1 MEKTN
6 IHVLWAASQ
15 FGQLQ
20 QNNCRQLCGQTKSQN
35 VKTSASKSEAS
46 QTEISNLSSETPTSL
61 LLGTARLRQRRKWV
75 GWVRCQGMHEGF
87 ENDPGNRQ
95 ECLQK
100 LVEKSAG
107 CTYIMCST
115 VIPMEWHVVPSPC
128 IRCVAKLSGCGA
140 FYRLQQSLYQSKNLI
155 LSTTRELLSLSC
167 EISDATNSDK
177 QFAFRQCSLTT
188 KPKYSCQMF
197 LWQSKKNKISKFS
210 YMEKSFYSKNVI
222 SPIFVTLLKLKK

>member
-1 MEKTN
+1 MACVNHQPDGSVFTM
-6 IHVLWAASQ
+6 
-15 FGQLQ
+15 F
-20 QNNCRQLCGQTKSQN
+20 T
-35 VKTSASKSEAS
+35 
-46 QTEISNLSSETPTSL
+46 ISGDWLSSETPNSL

-95 ECLQK
+95 ECIQK

-115 VIPMEWHVVPSPC
+115 VIPMECHVVLSPC

-155 LSTTRELLSLSC
+155 LRTARVLLSLSC

-188 KPKYSCQMF
+188 KPKYLCQMF

-222 SPIFVTLLKLKK
+222 FSIFVTFMILKKQ